1 MGPEHGQ
8 GQSHPIWETRFINYL
23 YMPDKAML
31 PHEGNDDDDFK
42 MKNKQVHT
50 ELVQVLDE
58 WSFVTDHHN

>member
-1 MGPEHGQ
+1 
-8 GQSHPIWETRFINYL
+8 
-23 YMPDKAML
+23 MPDKAML